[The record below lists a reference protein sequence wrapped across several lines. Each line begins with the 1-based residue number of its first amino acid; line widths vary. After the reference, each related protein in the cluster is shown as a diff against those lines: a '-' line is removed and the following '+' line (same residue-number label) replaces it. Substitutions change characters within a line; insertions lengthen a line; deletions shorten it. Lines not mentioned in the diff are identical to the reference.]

1 MPRYLP
7 LCFLALTAMYVAS
20 GCSVTEQYRLERQ
33 IAMAEK
39 REQYAYERQA
49 CEASSR
55 GAWVCTSG
63 SERAREEFP
72 WLHCGCT
79 DNQSALR

>member
-1 MPRYLP
+1 MPRCFP
-7 LCFLALTAMYVAS
+7 MCFLAVAAMTVAS
-20 GCSVTEQYRLERQ
+20 GCSVTEEYRLERQ

-39 REQYAYERQA
+39 RERYAFERHA
-49 CEASSR
+49 CEASLR
-55 GAWVCTSG
+55 GAWICTSG
-63 SERAREEFP
+63 SERAREDFP